1 MKRILISENEKI
13 NILKQHKSLIL
24 EQKSYHVRDI
34 QTFLN
39 QNGFSLTVDGT
50 LGDNT
55 LKAYNA
61 FLSKGNTQVKPEKKP
76 IKPSETGSTT
86 TSDED

>member
-13 NILKQHKSLIL
+13 NILQQHKNLIL

-39 QNGFSLTVDGT
+39 QNGFSLVVDGT
-50 LGDNT
+50 LGDDT
-55 LKAYNA
+55 LKAYNS
-61 FLSKGNTQVKPEKKP
+61 FLSKKPQEQKYKAPDKITQSNK
-76 IKPSETGSTT
+76 
-86 TSDED
+86 DDY